1 EDGRLVPA
9 LKGERLLA
17 ALADLGGANGTGPDG
32 CTDLEAGEERLAVLD
47 AAVHLEGLLWDTP
60 AAALGSAGGGQQAVD
75 HAFQGE
81 ALGAVPF
88 RVSRCVEDF
97 PRFLIDL
104 KAPC

>member
-1 EDGRLVPA
+1 
-9 LKGERLLA
+9 
-17 ALADLGGANGTGPDG
+17 
-32 CTDLEAGEERLAVLD
+32 RLAVLD